1 MIVVFIIVLLIAI
14 LFLLGINKGKK
25 KKDSKISSEPISNL
39 NISVSTKSIEDET
52 YNEPIKRVADGWI
65 INPKCPFELT
75 VMDSDFETA
84 SIIRRICNE
93 SGWKAEHELLALF
106 ATKNIRIKEIE
117 AYKKKYAPIY
127 FQRIE
132 ELKATSK
139 DYLYAEQKDKS
150 DMLEEFRVTAQD
162 CLYEL
167 PYYDVYN
174 LFIEDNVTIDDDLL
188 QRYDFDCLEAYL
200 KYYGKIGSV
209 VTVNKDSF
217 YRSAFEKMV
226 EKGMAIRGKDIPTTE
241 ILSVQNLKTLNAIA
255 SNPDKEFKR
264 KNQAVEYILND
275 EKAASRIGEYVSFR
289 ELFKLI
295 PLPHEYDAL
304 DIDAILRVWESH
316 RVEIELLMRTYKES
330 VYQWK
335 RYQEDSDIGKRIY
348 KTCKV
353 VCTNDRCQC
362 AKDRMKR
369 TYSVDDPPK
378 TPCHVGCSCWLEYDD

>member
-1 MIVVFIIVLLIAI
+1 MIAFIIVLLIAI
-14 LFLLGINKGKK
+14 FFLLGISKAKRKK
-25 KKDSKISSEPISNL
+25 EKKADPVSALKL
-39 NISVSTKSIEDET
+39 DVSVSTNSIEDET
-52 YNEPIKRVADGWI
+52 YNEPIKQVANGWV
-65 INPKCPFELT
+65 INPRCPFELT
-75 VMDSDFETA
+75 VMNCDFETA
-84 SIIRRICNE
+84 SLIRRMCDE
-93 SGWKAEHELLALF
+93 RGWKAEHELLALF
-106 ATKNIRIKEIE
+106 ATQNIRIKEIE
-117 AYKKKYAPIY
+117 AYKKKYAPLY

-139 DYLYAEQKDKS
+139 EYLDAEQKDKS

-167 PYYDVYN
+167 PDYDVYN
-174 LFIEDNVTIDDDLL
+174 LFVEDNVTIDDDLL
-188 QRYDFDCLEAYL
+188 QRYGFDCLEAYL

-209 VTVNKDSF
+209 VTVNKDAY
-217 YRSAFEKMV
+217 YRPAFEKMA

-275 EKAASRIGEYVSFR
+275 EKAVSRIGEYVSFR
-289 ELFKLI
+289 ELFKLL

-316 RVEIELLMRTYKES
+316 RVEIELLIRTYKES
-330 VYQWK
+330 VYQWE
-335 RYQEDSDIGKRIY
+335 RYHEDSDIRKRIF

-353 VCTNDRCQC
+353 ECTNDRCQC

-369 TYSVDDPPK
+369 TYSIDNLPK
-378 TPCHVGCSCWLEYDD
+378 TPCHIGCSCWLEYE